1 MPRPRGTHLLRRLVL
16 IDFVI
21 LIVWA
26 RKSRPSL
33 SDSIDSIQLRAL
45 HETSSESLAHIR
57 AGTVRGARCRCR
69 RRHRPLDVVPEMR
82 SAVASNATAS
92 RRGRDRVRGLISH
105 DVRAGRLLPPSAFA
119 HVAGSSFRMPR
130 SLSSFAH
137 RASRQARATARGTAS
152 LRYTKPSRSNAARS
166 AAESGG
172 GILPA
177 LVRSLQPCGCMLS
190 KL

>member
-119 HVAGSSFRMPR
+119 HVAGSSLRMPR
-130 SLSSFAH
+130 SLSSLAQS
-137 RASRQARATARGTAS
+137 ASRQASATARGTAS
-152 LRYTKPSRSNAARS
+152 PEHHEAVSVKRR
-166 AAESGG
+166 E
-172 GILPA
+172 
-177 LVRSLQPCGCMLS
+177 VRC
-190 KL
+190 